1 MATIEKT
8 EKVDIVYENNKII
21 IRGRSFELSAQVG
34 ATDLAAIYMS
44 GKGEAQATLS
54 VDVPDAP
61 TQKGSADNVPA
72 PPKKSRKKTKTLAEV
87 KADQPDHKYNPDG

>member
-1 MATIEKT
+1 MATVEKT
-8 EKVDIVYENNKII
+8 EKVDIVYDNNKII
-21 IRGRSFELSAQVG
+21 IRGKSFELSAQVG

-61 TQKGSADNVPA
+61 TQKGSAETPA
-72 PPKKSRKKTKTLAEV
+72 PPKRRKKTKTLAEV
-87 KADQPDHKYNPDG
+87 QADQPEHKYNPEG

>member
-1 MATIEKT
+1 MATFEKT

-54 VDVPDAP
+54 VDVPDVPA
-61 TQKGSADNVPA
+61 QKGSADNVPA

-87 KADQPDHKYNPDG
+87 KADQPDHKYTNDG